1 MTIFFRA
8 AKCKIVRWENRKMG
22 KSDGG
27 EESRKSVRLMLNTE

>member
-27 EESRKSVRLMLNTE
+27 AMESRRAGKV